1 MASERRIDEPCA
13 RPAWRAAG
21 RAPRR
26 LLPSSCHCLQSADR
40 AECLPGFRSALVFM
54 EAAEASTAPA
64 VENGEVEEVTYKLS
78 ELLKKEGE

>member
-1 MASERRIDEPCA
+1 
-13 RPAWRAAG
+13 
-21 RAPRR
+21 
-26 LLPSSCHCLQSADR
+26 
-40 AECLPGFRSALVFM
+40 M